1 MEYANNSREKNREV
15 TNVKLKTKIKQKRTG
30 KVREV
35 EVIHFEKRKDTINVI
50 IQTTLGPIRLL

>member
-35 EVIHFEKRKDTINVI
+35 EVIHFEKRKDTINVVV
-50 IQTTLGPIRLL
+50 QTPLGPIRLL